1 MTTEELLNE
10 RSKTHGD
17 WANQSGVAQSLKS
30 VLRSVPGYNDRLTS
44 GQREALDMICV
55 KMARIV
61 CGDPNETD
69 HWADGAGYFI
79 LGVKPPPKNVRSLR
93 DLAYD
98 IRKAMWQQCQ
108 GKGAETP

>member
-30 VLRSVPGYNDRLTS
+30 VLHSVPGYNDRLTLA
-44 GQREALDMICV
+44 QREALEMVCT

-61 CGDPNETD
+61 CGNPNEPD
-69 HWADGAGYFI
+69 HWNDGAGYFT
-79 LGVKPPPKNVRSLR
+79 LGGKVPPQK
-93 DLAYD
+93 
-98 IRKAMWQQCQ
+98 CQ
-108 GKGAETP
+108 IAT